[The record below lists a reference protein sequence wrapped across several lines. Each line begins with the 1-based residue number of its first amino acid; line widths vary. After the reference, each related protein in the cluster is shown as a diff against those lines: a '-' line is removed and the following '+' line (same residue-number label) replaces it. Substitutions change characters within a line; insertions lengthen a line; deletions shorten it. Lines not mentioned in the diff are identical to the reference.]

1 MNQRFQK
8 IGPSTII
15 QLKKQIVCFCLLLLL
30 AHGGGSNRLH
40 AQDIP
45 GIGSVAGLVSRAIKA
60 IDLKIQRLQNKTIG
74 LQNAQKV
81 IENAMT
87 KLHLQDIAD
96 WTRRQ
101 KELYSQYFQE
111 LWQVKSVLS
120 TYWKVKDI
128 IQRQVQLVS
137 EYNRAWAR
145 LKKDPHFSVGELSQM
160 YRIYSGIL
168 EESLRNLD
176 QLTIACSA
184 LTTEMSDGKRLAL
197 ITKAGKLIEKNL
209 ADLRRFNTHNYQ
221 LSLGRAARIADE
233 LITKKVYG
241 MQ

>member
-1 MNQRFQK
+1 MIQQRPK
-8 IGPSTII
+8 GTHCSRAR
-15 QLKKQIVCFCLLLLL
+15 LKQFVFCFSILMWLHIVP
-30 AHGGGSNRLH
+30 GKPRLY

-87 KLHLQDIAD
+87 KLHLQEISD

-101 KELYSQYFQE
+101 KELYAKYFQE
-111 LWQVKSVLS
+111 LWQVKSVLT

-128 IQRQVQLVS
+128 IQKQLQLVA

-145 LKKDPHFSVGELSQM
+145 LKADPHFTLTELSEM
-160 YRIYSGIL
+160 YRTYSAIIQ
-168 EESLRNLD
+168 ESLSGLD
-176 QLTIACSA
+176 QLMLACNGLA
-184 LTTEMSDGKRLAL
+184 AQMSDGKRLAL
-197 ITKAGKLIEKNL
+197 IAKAGRQIEKNL

-221 LSLGRAARIADE
+221 LGLGRAAILSERI
-233 LITKKVYG
+233 LTQKLYG
-241 MQ
+241 LP